1 MAEGRL
7 LNFPYFLFNK
17 QNQYFYRECVPKPA
31 LGDVVDVAIK
41 AGNFKILVKLLSELQ
56 LVDALRNAKA
66 QTIFAPSDEAFAELQ
81 EDWRFG
87 NFQNKTYEQKMAIV
101 LRHVVPGAT
110 LLGADLTRGRIKTAG
125 GEYIHLYPSSLQWGK
140 FCVQY
145 KISYC
150 IIVDPADVKA
160 SNGVIHVTDQVITY
174 PFE

>member
-1 MAEGRL
+1 M
-7 LNFPYFLFNK
+7 
-17 QNQYFYRECVPKPA
+17 
-31 LGDVVDVAIK
+31 VDVAIK

-66 QTIFAPSDEAFAELQ
+66 QTIFAPSDEAFAKHQ

-125 GEYIHLYPSSLQWGK
+125 GESILLYPSTLQWGK

>member
-1 MAEGRL
+1 M
-7 LNFPYFLFNK
+7 
-17 QNQYFYRECVPKPA
+17 
-31 LGDVVDVAIK
+31 VDVAIK

-66 QTIFAPSDEAFAELQ
+66 QTIFAPSDEAFAKLQ

>member
-1 MAEGRL
+1 M
-7 LNFPYFLFNK
+7 
-17 QNQYFYRECVPKPA
+17 
-31 LGDVVDVAIK
+31 VDVAIK

-66 QTIFAPSDEAFAELQ
+66 QTIFAPSDEAFAKLQ

-125 GEYIHLYPSSLQWGK
+125 GESISLYPSTLQWGK

>member
-1 MAEGRL
+1 M
-7 LNFPYFLFNK
+7 
-17 QNQYFYRECVPKPA
+17 
-31 LGDVVDVAIK
+31 VDVAIK

>member
-1 MAEGRL
+1 
-7 LNFPYFLFNK
+7 
-17 QNQYFYRECVPKPA
+17 
-31 LGDVVDVAIK
+31 VVDVAIK

>member
-1 MAEGRL
+1 M
-7 LNFPYFLFNK
+7 F
-17 QNQYFYRECVPKPA
+17 RECVSKPA

-41 AGNFKILVKLLSELQ
+41 AGNFKFLVKLLSDLQ
-56 LVDALRNAKA
+56 LVDALRSAKA

-101 LRHVVPGAT
+101 LRHVVPGTT
-110 LLGADLTRGRIKTAG
+110 LLGADLTRGSIKTAG
-125 GEYIHLYPSSLQWGK
+125 GESIHLYPSTLQWGK